1 MCGHAFNEL
10 RTRPELKGRGRKGW
24 RERHGRGK
32 DERYTLG
39 YLFLFLA
46 EVNLLCQLSLL
57 PSEQYV
63 PWRKCPFLS
72 GWAGMY
78 ASQKTSWL
86 GNEYIIMFV
95 KLRHHFRLSR
105 RITTVCW
112 KMKTYAWRQECRDTF
127 YCSTVI
133 GTRVSLSWVCRDAFK
148 MRLNR
153 REEGAF
159 CEGEHYNAAAQTASI
174 PLQLTCV
181 CILSHCTGLEQRFCI
196 IS

>member
-1 MCGHAFNEL
+1 MEGE
-10 RTRPELKGRGRKGW
+10 TRQREGWTLHSGIPFSFSGRGQSPLPAVTSPFWTICSLKEMSIF
-24 RERHGRGK
+24 ERVSGNVCFP
-32 DERYTLG
+32 E
-39 YLFLFLA
+39 
-46 EVNLLCQLSLL
+46 NLLTGKWIYNNVC
-57 PSEQYV
+57 
-63 PWRKCPFLS
+63 KT
-72 GWAGMY
+72 
-78 ASQKTSWL
+78 KTS
-86 GNEYIIMFV
+86 
-95 KLRHHFRLSR
+95 
-105 RITTVCW
+105 TVCW